1 MGVGDPTGTRK
12 TLYPARTLAESR
24 KLHGTERAR
33 ESLRHLG
40 ADPRSSVFR
49 HCNVVILT
57 TSNITERIDVAF
69 VDRADIRQY
78 IGPPSAAAIFKI
90 YLSCLEE
97 LMKVLGVSSHL
108 SPPSF
113 PGFAL
118 PDAARNS
125 SLRPGGGPQVWLY
138 GLWPRAAAI
147 PGRRSC

>member
-1 MGVGDPTGTRK
+1 M
-12 TLYPARTLAESR
+12 
-24 KLHGTERAR
+24 
-33 ESLRHLG
+33 
-40 ADPRSSVFR
+40 
-49 HCNVVILT
+49 VILT

-97 LMKVLGVSSHL
+97 LMKVLGASSHL

-118 PDAARNS
+118 PDAAQNS
-125 SLRPGGGPQVWLY
+125 SLRPGGGPQVWRY
-138 GLWPRAAAI
+138 GLWPKAAAV